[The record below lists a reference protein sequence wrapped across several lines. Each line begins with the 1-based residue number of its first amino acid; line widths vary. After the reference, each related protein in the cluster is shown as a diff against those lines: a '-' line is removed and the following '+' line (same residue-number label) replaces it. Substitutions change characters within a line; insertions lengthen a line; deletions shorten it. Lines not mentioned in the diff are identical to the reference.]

1 MSIFRLL
8 LVICFIFIFFSL
20 FDVIIYIQKIQLFYI
35 IGVFFQFLAVYCLFS
50 YFVLIFYSNLYI
62 IFIYVIKV
70 VFFLTLYMQR
80 IVGKKK
86 KEYLLDI
93 TSSYT

>member
-70 VFFLTLYMQR
+70 VFFF
-80 IVGKKK
+80 
-86 KEYLLDI
+86 
-93 TSSYT
+93 